1 MKNQI
6 ISILKYK
13 KSALIEVNMP
23 TEQQLIPRTQNRL
36 NKDGTFISPRL
47 DDLYPHL
54 SDYDLRIEREKAK
67 KINNEN

>member
-6 ISILKYK
+6 SNILKYK

-23 TEQQLIPRTQNRL
+23 PEQPLIPRTQNRL

-54 SDYDLRIEREKAK
+54 SEYDLKTEREKAK
-67 KINNEN
+67 KIKND